1 MIIEFIKSHYVLMIL
16 LLIAT
21 IINFVWL
28 YLNRKEIK
36 MNVFIITLFS
46 LIHTIIG
53 VIFVSLF
60 AYIESGFNKD
70 SIGNI
75 SLFGGI
81 FLMPLIYFLYSLIRK
96 VKISKAFDIFTISLI
111 STLFCARINCLVS
124 GCCKGIYF
132 FNSDFRF
139 PYRELELTYY
149 LIFIVIFIKDIYKGK
164 TNGLVYPLYLLSYG
178 IFRFLFEFFRESNS
192 SNSIFHIAHI
202 WSLISILIGA
212 ALIIF
217 IKFNRGKNNEQIK
230 EE

>member
-28 YLNRKEIK
+28 YLNRKEMK
-36 MNVFIITLFS
+36 MNIFIIILFS
-46 LIHTIIG
+46 LVHTIIG

-70 SIGNI
+70 SLGNI

-96 VKISKAFDIFTISLI
+96 VKISKVFDIFTISLI

-124 GCCKGIYF
+124 GCCKGIYL

-178 IFRFLFEFFRESNS
+178 IFRFLFEFLRESDS

-202 WSLISILIGA
+202 WSLISILTGIG
-212 ALIIF
+212 LIIF
-217 IKFNRGKNNEQIK
+217 IKFNRGKINEQIK

>member
-16 LLIAT
+16 LLLAT

-36 MNVFIITLFS
+36 MNVFIIILFS

-96 VKISKAFDIFTISLI
+96 VKISKVFDIFTISLI

-124 GCCKGIYF
+124 GCCKGIYL

-178 IFRFLFEFFRESNS
+178 IFRFLFEFLRESNS

-202 WSLISILIGA
+202 WSLISILIGIG
-212 ALIIF
+212 LIIF
-217 IKFNRGKNNEQIK
+217 IKFNRGKINEQIK

>member
-16 LLIAT
+16 LSIAT
-21 IINFVWL
+21 IINFAWL
-28 YLNRKEIK
+28 YLNRKELK

-124 GCCKGIYF
+124 GCCKGIYL

-164 TNGLVYPLYLLSYG
+164 TDGLVYPLYLLSYG
-178 IFRFLFEFFRESNS
+178 IFRFLFEFFRESNG

-202 WSLISILIGA
+202 WSLISILIGIG
-212 ALIIF
+212 LIIF
-217 IKFNRGKNNEQIK
+217 IKFNRGKTNEQIK